1 VQIGLLPG
9 AVSLDLTVLIGRE
22 LQWLG
27 SHGMAAH
34 EYPEMLELI
43 RSGAVRPGGLVTRVI
58 GLDDAPDAL
67 AAMSTGSTPG
77 VTGIRPGAGV

>member
-9 AVSLDLTVLIGRE
+9 DVTLDMTALISRE

-34 EYPEMLELI
+34 EYPGMLELVG
-43 RSGAVRPGGLVTRVI
+43 SGAVRPGDLVTRII
-58 GLDDAPDAL
+58 GLSEVPGAL
-67 AAMSTGSTPG
+67 AAMSTASTPG
-77 VTGIRPGAGV
+77 VTVIHPLAGR

>member
-1 VQIGLLPG
+1 MQIGLLPG